1 MDRRDVLQM
10 GGLVGMAALGG
21 GAACLPRGLP
31 RTLPQSELSD
41 ILGSMDESLEKISR
55 YDMLDDFTRRA
66 KTKARYTDDDR
77 MLVQAS
83 IKSLYTSAFFRGLPE
98 EAQLHPDVQERMF
111 AQLTTMDDAVYGMT
125 DRMSTLD
132 EDQRSFVKAALH
144 DKKTEPEAISQLFDR
159 GMSELKLPM
168 GRRFQARKIFSK
180 VGWQL
185 QKQPAVVIDEYVTKV
200 QKATAQVGS
209 QVELQRRIA
218 AQIGQEAYWKRQ
230 NQLALMLA
238 EDPGG
243 APPNPNGGLM
253 PPGATPAGPPGQTGA
268 PVAPPVA
275 PPVAADPR
283 EIEILMSNVRFA
295 AQRNQCETVV
305 FLGRR
310 IADLDPQTYRDVYLV
325 DPGVIACKEYLRQKR
340 SIDAQSAGGA
350 SCDDSDAKKMAN
362 KMARDKVIGTG
373 GWMLGIGLISGVV
386 GALLA
391 GASSADGLAAVGVV
405 SVTVGV
411 ALLIGGLVVVIVGA
425 GMASS

>member
-31 RTLPQSELSD
+31 RTLPPSELSD

-66 KTKARYTDDDR
+66 NTKARYSDDDK

-83 IKSLYTSAFFRGLPE
+83 IKSLYTSAFFRGLPD

-111 AQLTTMDDAVYGMT
+111 AQLTTMDEAVYGMT

-132 EDQRSFVKAALH
+132 EDQRDFVKAALH
-144 DKKTEPEAISQLFDR
+144 DQKTEPEAISQLFDR
-159 GMSELKLPM
+159 GMGELKLPM
-168 GRRFQARKIFSK
+168 GRRFQARSIFSK

-200 QKATAQVGS
+200 QKATAQIGS

-218 AQIGQEAYWKRQ
+218 AQIGQETYWKRQ

-238 EDPGG
+238 DDPGG
-243 APPNPNGGLM
+243 AAANANGGLM
-253 PPGATPAGPPGQTGA
+253 PPGSTPPVPPGPPATGA
-268 PVAPPVA
+268 PVAPPA
-275 PPVAADPR
+275 GTDPR

-295 AQRNQCETVV
+295 AQRNQCETVL

-340 SIDAQSAGGA
+340 VLDAQVRGDA
-350 SCDDSDAKKMAN
+350 SCDDTDARKMAN

-411 ALLIGGLVVVIVGA
+411 ALLIGGLIVVIVGA

>member
-31 RTLPQSELSD
+31 RTIPQSELSD
-41 ILGSMDESLEKISR
+41 ILGSMDESLERISR

-66 KTKARYTDDDR
+66 KTKARHSDDDR

-83 IKSLYTSAFFRGLPE
+83 IKSMYASAFFRGLPE

-111 AQLTTMDDAVYGMT
+111 AQLATMDDAVYGMT

-159 GMSELKLPM
+159 GMGSLKLPM
-168 GRRFQARKIFSK
+168 GRRFQARSIFSK

-218 AQIGQEAYWKRQ
+218 AQMGQEAYWKRQ

-243 APPNPNGGLM
+243 APANANGGLM
-253 PPGATPAGPPGQTGA
+253 PPGSTPPVPPPATGA
-268 PVAPPVA
+268 PVAPPVG
-275 PPVAADPR
+275 ADPR
-283 EIEILMSNVRFA
+283 EIEILMSNIRFA
-295 AQRNQCETVV
+295 AQRNQCETVL

-350 SCDDSDAKKMAN
+350 SCDDTDARKMAN

-386 GALLA
+386 SALLL
-391 GASSADGLAAVGVV
+391 GASASDGAAVLGAIGM
-405 SVTVGV
+405 TVGV
-411 ALLIGGLVVVIVGA
+411 ALLIGGLIVVIVGA